1 MSFQERWS
9 INALDDLESL
19 EKSTIDRITLKVK
32 EYCSTV
38 NPFAFAKPL
47 QGNYKGLFRFRIG
60 DYRAIFRK
68 ESDGTITILLILRV
82 QHRKDIYE

>member
-1 MSFQERWS
+1 MPFKERWS
-9 INALDDLESL
+9 TKALSDLESL
-19 EKSTIDRITLKVK
+19 QESVVDRITAKVE
-32 EYCSTV
+32 EYCATA

-47 QGNYKGLFRFRIG
+47 QGNFKGLYRFRIG